1 MEKTVEMK
9 GLSRRKVGERIF
21 WWSILLLPLIQ
32 FSIFYIG
39 VNFNSIL
46 LAFQDI
52 EMSLD
57 GSGYKYS
64 WVGFGNLKE
73 TITALFNEPDL
84 VYGFRNSLLA
94 YVVGLI
100 AGTGFA
106 LLFSYYIYKKKL
118 FSGAFK
124 IILFLPSIIS
134 SVAMILM
141 FKYFIENAY
150 PEAMSKLLGKRVDGL
165 LANPDTVIG
174 TLLFYSVW
182 VGFGGSVLMYL
193 GAMNGINESVVEAAY
208 LDGIT
213 PLKEFIF
220 ITLPLIYPTLVTFL
234 VTGLT
239 GIFSNQIGLHAFFP
253 NGIPDPRYNTYGYYM
268 FIHIADGMIEYPHV
282 AAMGLLMTMV
292 LAPLTFFVRWVLE
305 KFGPS
310 VE

>member
-1 MEKTVEMK
+1 MEKTVK
-9 GLSRRKVGERIF
+9 KNRLSKRKVGERIF

-32 FSIFYIG
+32 FCIFYI
-39 VNFNSIL
+39 VKNFNSIL

-64 WVGFGNLKE
+64 WVGFANFKA
-73 TITALFNEPDL
+73 TINALFNEPEL
-84 VYGFRNSLLA
+84 VASFGNSLLA
-94 YVVGLI
+94 YAVGLI
-100 AGTGFA
+100 AGTGLA
-106 LLFSYYIYKKKL
+106 LLFTYYIYKKQF
-118 FSGAFK
+118 FSGVFK

-150 PEAMSKLLGKRVDGL
+150 PEVMSKLLGKRVDGL
-165 LANPDTVIG
+165 LANPDTVMG

-220 ITLPLIYPTLVTFL
+220 IILPLIYPTLVTFL

-253 NGIPDPRYNTYGYYM
+253 NGVPESKYYTYGYYM
-268 FIHIADGMIEYPHV
+268 FIHVADGMVEYPYM
-282 AAMGLLMTMV
+282 ATMGLLMTMI
-292 LAPLTFFVRWVLE
+292 LAPITFLVRWALE